1 MNRTLLTSIP
11 SRLVM
16 AAISSSSSQTA
27 NTLAQ
32 ALAKLAADEAAK
44 ASANTITADEA
55 QVTQLEKSQTS
66 PSQTSVDV
74 SV

>member
-1 MNRTLLTSIP
+1 
-11 SRLVM
+11 M
-16 AAISSSSSQTA
+16 AAISSSSFQTA

-66 PSQTSVDV
+66 SSQTSVDV

>member
-1 MNRTLLTSIP
+1 
-11 SRLVM
+11 M

-27 NTLAQ
+27 TTLAQ

-44 ASANTITADEA
+44 APAKTITADET

-66 PSQTSVDV
+66 SSQTSVDV

>member
-1 MNRTLLTSIP
+1 MLITLIP

-44 ASANTITADEA
+44 ASANTITSDEV